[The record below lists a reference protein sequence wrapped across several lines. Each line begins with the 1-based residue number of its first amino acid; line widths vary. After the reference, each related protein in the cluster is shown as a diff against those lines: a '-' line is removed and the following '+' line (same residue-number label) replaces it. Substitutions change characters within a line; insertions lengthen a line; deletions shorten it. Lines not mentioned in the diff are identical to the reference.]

1 MTDDRAPYTKSSC
14 PYHGGSIG
22 SNGRRCRQA
31 RKAERV
37 EEGVGQRCCTATWRA
52 MRQYAG
58 PAPAATAAW
67 KGDTPRRRRWP
78 YPGRPVLPLSPD
90 VHAQSATNPGV
101 QVPQHDRRLSE
112 TEVGSP
118 ADWVPRQRRDQ
129 LREADA
135 ERPTRQFSI
144 LPSEFLPAPPLERPW
159 PELAPERRGRSRSP
173 AEGISTA

>member
-37 EEGVGQRCCTATWRA
+37 EEGVGQRLLHRHMASHAPVRRSGPGSDGRVEGGHAQTAQVRI
-52 MRQYAG
+52 
-58 PAPAATAAW
+58 
-67 KGDTPRRRRWP
+67 
-78 YPGRPVLPLSPD
+78 PGRPVLPLSPD